1 METHYNNFEKGIIME
16 KIEITTPEPEKV
28 LPLLRD
34 AIDRQKRILLQS
46 LVKTEENIRQLA
58 TRLGVD
64 TDLLLSGKV
73 PHPENQDMDLLELE
87 GELEISRHLREQ
99 LESLEHLAICR

>member
-1 METHYNNFEKGIIME
+1 MME

-28 LPLLRD
+28 LPILQD
-34 AIDRQKRILLQS
+34 ALDRQKRILLQS

-64 TDLLLSGKV
+64 TDLFLSGKV

-87 GELEISRHLREQ
+87 GEMEISRHLREQ